1 MKPAAAFSIG
11 LWAGAAVI
19 AAVGLFYVQG
29 SQRSQSGA
37 TAVTD
42 SELATKAEEVRALE
56 QENARLNAE
65 VQRLKETAS
74 ALKSNLAEKAA
85 LDDSRRIPF
94 APPPTAVEPV
104 PTTAEPEN
112 WIDQAAASADVTAL
126 PQLEKLAL
134 RNNRRALEAVALL
147 ADRDQAATLTRVWR
161 SGSLTMPRLVDAT
174 RYLAAT
180 MEINPDAE
188 QLLRGLAADPSADPR
203 VLYAA
208 VDGLRNP
215 NFAVDFG
222 QDAAISAPPH
232 FKPDFGGRIRMLDM
246 LRASFTDADLRSY
259 VDQAKAELQTRPT
272 DTNPPKPAE

>member
-29 SQRSQSGA
+29 SQRARSGTTSATNSELGA
-37 TAVTD
+37 TA
-42 SELATKAEEVRALE
+42 EQIRFLE

-74 ALKSNLAEKAA
+74 ALKNDLAEKVMAEN
-85 LDDSRRIPF
+85 SRRIPF
-94 APPPTAVEPV
+94 VPPPIAAEPI
-104 PTTAEPEN
+104 PADAAPEN
-112 WIDQAAASADVTAL
+112 WIDRAVAAADVTAL

-134 RNNRRALEAVALL
+134 RDNRHALEAVALL
-147 ADRDQAATLTRVWR
+147 ADRDQGATLTRVWR

-174 RYLAAT
+174 RFLAAT

-188 QLLRGLAADPSADPR
+188 QLLRGLATDPNADAR

-208 VDGLRNP
+208 VDGLANP
-215 NFAVDFG
+215 SFPVSFEH
-222 QDAAISAPPH
+222 DATVPGPPH
-232 FKPDFGGRIRMLDM
+232 FKPDYAARIRMLDN
-246 LRASFTDADLRSY
+246 LRLSFTDADLRSY
-259 VDQAKAELQTRPT
+259 VDQVKTELQTRGTESNPT
-272 DTNPPKPAE
+272 AP

>member
-1 MKPAAAFSIG
+1 M
-11 LWAGAAVI
+11 
-19 AAVGLFYVQG
+19 
-29 SQRSQSGA
+29 
-37 TAVTD
+37 D
-42 SELATKAEEVRALE
+42 SELATKADEVRSLE

-65 VQRLKETAS
+65 VHRLKETAS
-74 ALKSNLAEKAA
+74 ALKSNLAERVSR
-85 LDDSRRIPF
+85 DDGRRIPF
-94 APPPTAVEPV
+94 APPPTPVEPD
-104 PTTAEPEN
+104 TATATPEN
-112 WIDQAAASADVTAL
+112 WIDQAVASADVTAL

-188 QLLRGLAADPSADPR
+188 QLLRGLVADPNADPR
-203 VLYAA
+203 MLYAA

-222 QDAAISAPPH
+222 PEAVIPAPPH
-232 FKPDFGGRIRMLDM
+232 FKPDFGGRIRMLEN
-246 LRASFTDADLRSY
+246 LRLSFTDADLRGY
-259 VDQAKAELQTRPT
+259 VDQVKTELQIRST
-272 DTNPPKPAE
+272 DTNPPRPAE

>member
-19 AAVGLFYVQG
+19 TAIGLFYVQG
-29 SQRSQSGA
+29 SERARSGTI
-37 TAVTD
+37 TAAD
-42 SELATKAEEVRALE
+42 SELATTAEKIRSLE

-74 ALKSNLAEKAA
+74 VLKSNLAEKVT
-85 LDDSRRIPF
+85 LENSRRIPF
-94 APPPTAVEPV
+94 MRSPTAVEPIA
-104 PTTAEPEN
+104 TDAAPEN
-112 WIDQAAASADVTAL
+112 WIDQAVATADANAL

-174 RYLAAT
+174 RFLAAT

-188 QLLRGLAADPSADPR
+188 QLLRGLATDPNADAR

-208 VDGLRNP
+208 VDGLANP
-215 NFAVDFG
+215 NFPVSFEH
-222 QDAAISAPPH
+222 DAAVPGPPH
-232 FKPDFGGRIRMLDM
+232 FKPDFAARIRILES
-246 LRASFTDADLRSY
+246 LRPSFTDADLRSY
-259 VDQAKAELQTRPT
+259 VDQVRAELQTREAESSPT
-272 DTNPPKPAE
+272 AP